1 LRLEKDSPVNMS
13 LSWDWRNDGDYKNY
27 NGEQI
32 PAPWLQESHIGID
45 LSEAN
50 ECQPSDGWRLYI
62 KRMTASDF
70 TGPSS
75 KIKLQSTAPVNPY
88 FVLYNIYT
96 GVMRVFMYLGGENTV
111 GEDYFVVKTSVV
123 DGPGAPA
130 DVGIFL
136 NDAGN
141 YSYLL
146 SEKNT
151 TINTDKMEIF
161 NFNAIYKKWIVVDY
175 PVSFDPSLSNY
186 SNKFFNIQIG
196 AVDEEK
202 ITIGGSFGFDMQT
215 VVSSDQSLVSAVLD
229 EVYGSSGKIKKR
241 MENVTKFEDNLTAI
255 SDELKNEGYDEDG
268 AKSILGDVAEKLD
281 SFANFV
287 DPALDAIG
295 LFTGVLG
302 YVNSFTNIVGGGS
315 TQAEVTVGEGS
326 ITLEGVQV
334 DNFTVTEHEF
344 GLPLVQYSNTNERP
358 EFQGPIGIFSLK
370 QKPQVTVVRKQFKY
384 DCRNSYTDSY
394 SQYSSYGLYVQ
405 FDDSNMEHLFEVNSA
420 SNMDLVEV
428 KAVPIISVTG
438 QFLAPPYWGYYDV
451 VYKEGLRSLEYAPGL
466 SLYSRP
472 SEKHKFM
479 TAYTLPKT
487 PVYNDG
493 YLIAGQDADDFP
505 DQVTTSGLT
514 CRGSLIP
521 QATNVDMKFY
531 LKFENTNDSSI
542 KAEFMRTFE
551 ADVTYEEIIE
561 Y

>member
-1 LRLEKDSPVNMS
+1 
-13 LSWDWRNDGDYKNY
+13 G
-27 NGEQI
+27 Q
-32 PAPWLQESHIGID
+32 H
-45 LSEAN
+45 SE
-50 ECQPSDGWRLYI
+50 GWRLYI

-161 NFNAIYKKWIVVDY
+161 NVNAIYKKWIVVDY

-215 VVSSDQSLVSAVLD
+215 VVSSDQSLVSAALD

-241 MENVTKFEDNLTAI
+241 MENVPKFEDNLTAI

-268 AKSILGDVAEKLD
+268 AKSIL
-281 SFANFV
+281 
-287 DPALDAIG
+287 
-295 LFTGVLG
+295 
-302 YVNSFTNIVGGGS
+302 
-315 TQAEVTVGEGS
+315 
-326 ITLEGVQV
+326 
-334 DNFTVTEHEF
+334 
-344 GLPLVQYSNTNERP
+344 
-358 EFQGPIGIFSLK
+358 
-370 QKPQVTVVRKQFKY
+370 
-384 DCRNSYTDSY
+384 
-394 SQYSSYGLYVQ
+394 
-405 FDDSNMEHLFEVNSA
+405 
-420 SNMDLVEV
+420 
-428 KAVPIISVTG
+428 
-438 QFLAPPYWGYYDV
+438 
-451 VYKEGLRSLEYAPGL
+451 
-466 SLYSRP
+466 
-472 SEKHKFM
+472 
-479 TAYTLPKT
+479 
-487 PVYNDG
+487 
-493 YLIAGQDADDFP
+493 
-505 DQVTTSGLT
+505 
-514 CRGSLIP
+514 
-521 QATNVDMKFY
+521 
-531 LKFENTNDSSI
+531 
-542 KAEFMRTFE
+542 
-551 ADVTYEEIIE
+551 
-561 Y
+561 